1 MVLKSKII
9 IVLAVVLLLTIGTS
23 AAVVLRVQT
32 KMMIDSKLKDV
43 EVLSDLI
50 ERSITDAM
58 ESGRTSH
65 VQKILENIGK
75 NQEITTL
82 RILSTSG
89 GIMKSKSPDEIG
101 LKSKEYTLSGNGH
114 QKKPVLN
121 DESITYFKTISNK
134 PECYGCHS
142 KEVKVAGIIQIKYDM
157 SRSKNDIMSIKRF
170 LVFSNI
176 LSVLTVAIIL
186 SIMFSK
192 LILKPLRNVLSA
204 MKEFEAGNWEA
215 KAHAT
220 GNDELGVISQAF
232 NKMTDEVR
240 GLHEKSLRKEKELS
254 KIKLDLDHK
263 RKLEEL
269 NSQLQFKVKEIETA
283 NKTVV
288 TLSKEV
294 KSKNVELEKMV
305 ERLRRINDVGKML
318 SSIIETDELIKLII
332 KTTAELLS
340 AGRGAIYLKRNE
352 KPSLTL
358 KYHHGVG
365 VEDFGDVAL
374 DFKPIYSELMDN
386 GSPVIIH
393 EKDAVKKSSYG
404 IDNSAIGVPLKMKG
418 QVIGAMLLEDK
429 LDGASFTDDEL
440 ELLTTLANQA
450 MVSIENAWLYERVKN
465 NYFATIQSLVNALE
479 ANDRYTKGHSE
490 RVRYL
495 SIELGKYI
503 GLDYREIEVLEH
515 AAILHDIGKIGIDS
529 MVLHKEGK
537 LTANEYGLV
546 KAHPLIG
553 DEILGPIDTLAGVR
567 TTIIQHHERYDG
579 RGYPYGIPGDE
590 ISLKARILSVIDTF
604 DAMLTDRPYRRSLT
618 LFRAK
623 EELRHGAGSQFD
635 PYVVNAF
642 LDMLESREEEL
653 LMTSG
658 YNLSLPE

>member
-9 IVLAVVLLLTIGTS
+9 TVIAVVLLLTIGTS
-23 AAVVLRVQT
+23 AAIVLRVQT
-32 KMMIDSKLKDV
+32 RMMVNSKLKDV
-43 EVLSDLI
+43 EMLGDLI

-58 ESGRTSH
+58 EGGRTID

-89 GIMKSKSPDEIG
+89 GI
-101 LKSKEYTLSGNGH
+101 LKSKISGEIGAKAKEYTISSNE
-114 QKKPVLN
+114 QQYRPVYN
-121 DESITYFKTISNK
+121 DETITYFRSVPNK
-134 PECYGCHS
+134 PECYGCHD
-142 KEVKVAGIIQIKYDM
+142 KNMKVTGVIQIQYDM
-157 SRSKNDIMSIKRF
+157 SRSKSDIMSIKRF

-176 LSVLTVAIIL
+176 FSVLVVAIIL
-186 SIMFSK
+186 SAMFSI
-192 LILKPLRNVLSA
+192 LILKPLKNLLFA
-204 MKEFEAGNWEA
+204 MKDFEAGNWET
-215 KAHAT
+215 KALSA
-220 GNDELGVISQAF
+220 GNDELGVISLAF
-232 NKMTDEVR
+232 NRMTEEVKR
-240 GLHEKSLRKEKELS
+240 LHEKSIKREKELS
-254 KIKLDLDHK
+254 RMRLDLDHK

-269 NSQLQFKVKEIETA
+269 NAQLQFKIKEVETA

-305 ERLRRINDVGKML
+305 ERLRRINDVGKVL
-318 SSIIETDELIKLII
+318 SSIIETDELIKLVI

-340 AGRGAIYLKRNE
+340 AERGAIHLKRHE

-358 KYHHGVG
+358 RYQHGIG
-365 VEDFGDVAL
+365 VEDFGDMSL
-374 DFKPIYSELMDN
+374 DFKPMYSSLMEK
-386 GSPVIIH
+386 GSPVMIQG
-393 EKDAVKKSSYG
+393 KDITDKASNG
-404 IDNSAIGVPLKMKG
+404 INNSAIGVPLKMKG

-429 LDGASFTDDEL
+429 LDGTSFTNDEL

-450 MVSIENAWLYERVKN
+450 MVAIENAWLYERVKY

-495 SIELGKYI
+495 SLELGKYI
-503 GLDYREIEVLEH
+503 GLDYRELEVLEH

-529 MVLHKEGK
+529 MVLNKEGK
-537 LTANEYGLV
+537 LTASEYGLV

-579 RGYPYGIPGDE
+579 GGYPYGIPGEE
-590 ISLKARILSVIDTF
+590 ISLKARILAVIDTF
-604 DAMLTDRPYRRSLT
+604 DAMLTDRPYRRALT

-623 EELRHGAGSQFD
+623 EELKHGAGSQFD
-635 PYVVNAF
+635 PYIVNAF
-642 LDMLESREEEL
+642 LDMLEVRESEL
-653 LMTSG
+653 LLTAG
-658 YNLSLPE
+658 YNLSIE

>member
-9 IVLAVVLLLTIGTS
+9 IVLTVVLLLTIGTS

-32 KMMIDSKLKDV
+32 KMLIDSKLKDV

-58 ESGRTSH
+58 ESGRTAD

-101 LKSKEYTLSGNGH
+101 LKAKEYTLANSDH
-114 QKKPVLN
+114 QKQPILN
-121 DESITYFKTISNK
+121 EEAITYIKPISNK
-134 PECYGCHS
+134 PECYGCHN
-142 KEVKVAGIIQIKYDM
+142 KEVKTAGIIQIKYDM

-176 LSVLTVAIIL
+176 LSVLAVAIIL

-192 LILKPLRNVLSA
+192 LILKPLKNVLSA

-220 GNDELGVISQAF
+220 GNDEFGVISQAF

-269 NSQLQFKVKEIETA
+269 NAQLQFKVKEVETA

-294 KSKNVELEKMV
+294 KSKNVELEKMI

-340 AGRGAIYLKRNE
+340 AGKGAIYLKQNE

-358 KYHHGVG
+358 KYHHGIG

-374 DFKPIYSELMDN
+374 DFKPIYSELMEN
-386 GSPVIIH
+386 GSPLIIH
-393 EKDAVKKSSYG
+393 EKDTA
-404 IDNSAIGVPLKMKG
+404 
-418 QVIGAMLLEDK
+418 
-429 LDGASFTDDEL
+429 
-440 ELLTTLANQA
+440 
-450 MVSIENAWLYERVKN
+450 RKN
-465 NYFATIQSLVNALE
+465 
-479 ANDRYTKGHSE
+479 
-490 RVRYL
+490 
-495 SIELGKYI
+495 
-503 GLDYREIEVLEH
+503 
-515 AAILHDIGKIGIDS
+515 
-529 MVLHKEGK
+529 
-537 LTANEYGLV
+537 
-546 KAHPLIG
+546 
-553 DEILGPIDTLAGVR
+553 
-567 TTIIQHHERYDG
+567 
-579 RGYPYGIPGDE
+579 
-590 ISLKARILSVIDTF
+590 
-604 DAMLTDRPYRRSLT
+604 
-618 LFRAK
+618 
-623 EELRHGAGSQFD
+623 
-635 PYVVNAF
+635 
-642 LDMLESREEEL
+642 
-653 LMTSG
+653 
-658 YNLSLPE
+658 

>member
-9 IVLAVVLLLTIGTS
+9 TVLIVVLLLTIGTS

-32 KMMIDSKLKDV
+32 KMLIDSKLKDV

-58 ESGRTSH
+58 ENGRTAN

-101 LKSKEYTLSGNGH
+101 LKAKEYTLASNDH
-114 QKKPVLN
+114 QKQPVLN
-121 DESITYFKTISNK
+121 EESITYFKTISNK
-134 PECYGCHS
+134 PECYSCHS

-176 LSVLTVAIIL
+176 LSVLVVATIL

-192 LILKPLRNVLSA
+192 LILKPLKNVLSA

-220 GNDELGVISQAF
+220 GNDELGIISQAF

-269 NSQLQFKVKEIETA
+269 NAQLQFKVKEVETA

-358 KYHHGVG
+358 KYHHGIG

-386 GSPVIIH
+386 GNPVIIH
-393 EKDAVKKSSYG
+393 EKDADKKNSYG

-450 MVSIENAWLYERVKN
+450 MVSIENAWLYERVKT

-495 SIELGKYI
+495 SVELGKYI

-590 ISLKARILSVIDTF
+590 ISLKARILAVIDTF

-623 EELRHGAGSQFD
+623 EELKQGAGSQFD

-642 LDMLESREEEL
+642 LDMFEAREEEL

>member
-9 IVLAVVLLLTIGTS
+9 TVLTVVLLLTIGTS

-32 KMMIDSKLKDV
+32 KMLIDSKLKDV

-58 ESGRTSH
+58 ESGRTAN

-89 GIMKSKSPDEIG
+89 AIMKSKSPDEIG
-101 LKSKEYTLSGNGH
+101 LKAKEYTLANSDH
-114 QKKPVLN
+114 QKQPILN
-121 DESITYFKTISNK
+121 EEAITYFKPISNK
-134 PECYGCHS
+134 PECYGCHD
-142 KEVKVAGIIQIKYDM
+142 KEVKTAGIIQIKYDM

-176 LSVLTVAIIL
+176 LSVLAVAIIL

-269 NSQLQFKVKEIETA
+269 NAQLQFKVKEVETA

-358 KYHHGVG
+358 KYHHGIG

-393 EKDAVKKSSYG
+393 EKDSVKKNSYG

-495 SIELGKYI
+495 SVELGKYI
-503 GLDYREIEVLEH
+503 GLDYREVEVLEH

-590 ISLKARILSVIDTF
+590 ISLKARILAVIDTF

-623 EELRHGAGSQFD
+623 EELKHGAGSQFD

>member
-254 KIKLDLDHK
+254 KIKLSLDHK